1 MNFDNLPIPSCVI
14 QSTFVIQQFNHL
26 IIHTHH
32 SKSLRMKK
40 KCYQPCYRILF
51 LLFLYCCSFPV
62 GAQTT
67 LQSVRVVVAP
77 NEFDWTYATGEKAA
91 FTVSVL
97 KHNNPV
103 KNVKIRYE
111 YGPEKM
117 APTKKSTQVLATG
130 QTVIEAGTLKN
141 PGFLRCTVIAEVDG
155 KEFRGLATA
164 AFSPERIKPT
174 TEVPQ
179 DFIKFWDQAK
189 AQAAKVPLDAKLTL
203 LPERCTEGVNVY
215 QVNIQNSQ
223 PGTRLYGI
231 LCVPRKAGKYP
242 ALLKVPGAGVRPYTG
257 DVALAERGII
267 TLQIGIH
274 GVPVNLDNEVYQS
287 LGTGPLSGYPF
298 FNLDDRDRYY
308 YKRVYLGC
316 VRAVDYLFSLPEFDG
331 QSLAVEGG
339 SQGGALAI
347 VTAALDNRVK
357 YLVSF
362 YPALSDLTGYLQGR
376 AGGWPHM
383 FTPANQDFTNK
394 KDKIETSKYYDVAN
408 FARYIKVPGFYS
420 WGFNDETC
428 PPTSMYAA
436 YNGIQA
442 DKELFLVQDT
452 GHWSI
457 PEQYDK
463 MVAWLV
469 AKLVPAEKSVTK

>member
-1 MNFDNLPIPSCVI
+1 M
-14 QSTFVIQQFNHL
+14 
-26 IIHTHH
+26 
-32 SKSLRMKK
+32 KSIFYKQAYLVLLLA
-40 KCYQPCYRILF
+40 CLACFAQPA
-51 LLFLYCCSFPV
+51 

-67 LQSVRVVVAP
+67 VQSVRVVVAP
-77 NEFDWTYATGEKAA
+77 NQFNWTYATGDKVS

-97 KHNNPV
+97 KFNNPV

-117 APTKKSTQVLATG
+117 PPTQKNTQVLASG
-130 QTVIEAGTLKN
+130 QTVIEAGTMKT
-141 PGFLRCTVIAEVDG
+141 PGFLRCTVVAEVDG
-155 KEFRGLATA
+155 REFRGLATA

-174 TEVPQ
+174 TEIPQ
-179 DFIKFWDQAK
+179 DFTRFWDEAK
-189 AQAAKVPLDAKLTL
+189 AQAAKVPLDAKMTL
-203 LPERCTEGVNVY
+203 LPERCTDLVNVY
-215 QVNIQNSQ
+215 HVNIQNSQ

-231 LCVPRKAGKYP
+231 LSVPKKPGKYP
-242 ALLKVPGAGVRPYTG
+242 ALLKVPGAGVRPYGG
-257 DVALAERGII
+257 DQGMAARGII

-274 GVPVNLDNEVYQS
+274 GVPVNMDPEVYQA
-287 LGTGPLSGYPF
+287 LGAGPLSGYPF

-316 VRAVDYLFSLPEFDG
+316 VRAVDYIYSLPEFDG
-331 QSLAVEGG
+331 QQLAVEGG

-383 FTPANQDFTNK
+383 FTPGNKDFTGK

-408 FARYIKVPGFYS
+408 FARYVKVPGFYS

-436 YNGIQA
+436 YNNIAA
-442 DKELFLVQDT
+442 DKELYLVQDT
-452 GHWSI
+452 GHWGI
-457 PEQYDK
+457 AEQYEK
-463 MVAWLV
+463 MSAWL
-469 AKLVPAEKSVTK
+469 ADKLVTE